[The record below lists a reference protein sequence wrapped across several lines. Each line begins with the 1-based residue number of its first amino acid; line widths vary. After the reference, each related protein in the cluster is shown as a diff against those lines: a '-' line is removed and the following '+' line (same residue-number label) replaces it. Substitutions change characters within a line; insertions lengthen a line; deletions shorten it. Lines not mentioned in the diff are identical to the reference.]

1 MANMMKAAVFEAV
14 KVIKVKEV
22 PIPEIGDDEVL
33 IKVKNTGICGTDWSI
48 YNGWYSS
55 DKLPMIPGHEFSG
68 VIAKVGKHAASL
80 KAGGLKE
87 GDRVTADINMSC
99 GNCYYCIRGDQ
110 LLCDSFTQLGIH
122 TDGTFAEYVKAQAKL
137 VHHLPDSLSFEDGA
151 FIEPLSCCIHA
162 AKAMNAR
169 IGGSVAIVGCG
180 LGVLH
185 ARMAVL
191 RACAPVIIIGDNQ
204 KRLRIAKE
212 MGADY
217 TIDIHEVADP
227 VAEVLRLTGGRG
239 VDYAIEAVGTTKT
252 YEQAFAMLRKGGVL
266 SAFGITGEQD
276 TMHIR
281 PFEFVLGEKKI
292 TGSCAGIGD
301 DWPDAITLL
310 ANGRIDPKPLFSMKV
325 PLEDLE
331 WSLHELRKD
340 PNLFKI
346 FVSPEVSKREVL

>member
-1 MANMMKAAVFEAV
+1 MKAAVLESV
-14 KVIKVKEV
+14 KCLEIREV
-22 PIPEIGDDEVL
+22 PIPEIADDEVL

-48 YNGWYSS
+48 YNGWYSA

-68 VIAKVGKHAASL
+68 VIAKIGRS
-80 KAGGLKE
+80 GNGFRE
-87 GDRVTADINMSC
+87 GDHVTADINMSC
-99 GNCYYCIRGDQ
+99 GHCYYCIQGDQ
-110 LLCDSFTQLGIH
+110 LLCNNFTQLGIH
-122 TDGTFAEYVKAQAKL
+122 TNGTFAEYVKAKASL
-137 VHHLPDSLSFEDGA
+137 LHHLPDSLSFEAGA

-162 AKAMNAR
+162 AKAVNAR
-169 IGGSVAIVGCG
+169 IGGSIAIVGCG

-191 RACAPVIIIGDNQ
+191 RACAPVIVLGDNT
-204 KRLRIAKE
+204 KRLQIAKD

-217 TIDIHEVADP
+217 IIDVREVADP
-227 VAEVLRLTGGRG
+227 VAAVMDLTDGRG
-239 VDYAIEAVGTTKT
+239 VDYAIEAVGTTRT
-252 YEQAFAMLRKGGVL
+252 YEQAFAMLRKGGTL

-276 TMHIR
+276 TMQIR

-310 ANGRIDPKPLFSMKV
+310 ANKRLDPSALFSMKV

-331 WSLHELRKD
+331 WALHELRRD

-346 FVSPEVSKREVL
+346 FVSPEATEREVL

>member
-1 MANMMKAAVFEAV
+1 MAKTMKAAVLEAV
-14 KVIKVKEV
+14 ECFQIREV
-22 PIPEIGDDEVL
+22 PVPEIADDEVL
-33 IKVKNTGICGTDWSI
+33 IQVKNTGICGTDWSI
-48 YNGWYSS
+48 YKGWYSA

-68 VIAKVGKHAASL
+68 VIAQVGRN
-80 KAGGLKE
+80 GNGFKE

-99 GNCYYCIRGDQ
+99 GHCYYCIRGEQ
-110 LLCDSFTQLGIH
+110 LLCNNFTQTGIH
-122 TDGTFAEYVKAQAKL
+122 TNGTYAEYVKAKSGL
-137 VHHLPDSLSFEDGA
+137 LHHLPDSLSFEEGA

-162 AKAMNAR
+162 AKAVNAR
-169 IGGSVAIVGCG
+169 VGGSMAIIGCG

-191 RACAPVIIIGDNQ
+191 RACAPVIVLGDNT
-204 KRLRIAKE
+204 KRLQIAKD

-217 TIDIHEVADP
+217 IIDVREVADP
-227 VAEVLRLTGGRG
+227 VAMVMDLTEGRG

-252 YEQAFAMLRKGGVL
+252 YEQAFAMLRKGGTL

-276 TMHIR
+276 VMNIR

-310 ANGRIDPKPLFSMKV
+310 ANKRIDPKPLFSMKV
-325 PLEDLE
+325 PLEDIE
-331 WSLHELRKD
+331 WALHELRRD

-346 FVSPEVSKREVL
+346 FVSPEISEREVL

>member
-1 MANMMKAAVFEAV
+1 MANTMKAAVFEKV
-14 KVIKVKEV
+14 GVIKVKEV
-22 PIPEIGDDEVL
+22 PVPEIGDDDVL
-33 IKVKNTGICGTDWSI
+33 VKVKNTGICGTDWSI
-48 YNGWYSS
+48 YNGWYSA
-55 DKLPMIPGHEFSG
+55 DKLPMIAGHEFSG
-68 VIAKVGKHAASL
+68 VIAKIGKNA
-80 KAGGLKE
+80 KGLKE

-110 LLCDSFTQLGIH
+110 LLCNSFTQLGIH
-122 TDGTFAEYVKAQAKL
+122 TDGTFAEYVKASASL
-137 VHHLPDSLSFEDGA
+137 IHHLPDKLSFEEGA

-169 IGGSVAIVGCG
+169 LGSSVAIVGCG

-191 RACAPVIIIGDNQ
+191 RACAPVIIIGDNK

-212 MGADY
+212 MGADH

-227 VAEVLRLTGGRG
+227 VAEVMKLTDGRG

-252 YEQAFAMLRKGGVL
+252 YEQAFAMLRKGGTL

-276 TMHIR
+276 IMQIR

-310 ANGRIDPKPLFSMKV
+310 ANGRINPKPLFSMKV

-331 WSLHELRKD
+331 WALHEVRKD
-340 PNLFKI
+340 PNHFKI
-346 FVSPEVSKREVL
+346 FVSPEINKREIL

>member
-1 MANMMKAAVFEAV
+1 MAKTMKAAVLESVRHFE
-14 KVIKVKEV
+14 IKEV
-22 PIPEIGDDEVL
+22 PIPEIGDGEVL
-33 IKVKNTGICGTDWSI
+33 VQVKNTGICGTDWSI
-48 YNGWYSS
+48 YNGWYSA

-68 VIAKVGKHAASL
+68 VIAKVGKD
-80 KAGGLKE
+80 GNGFKE
-87 GDRVTADINMSC
+87 GDRITADINMSC
-99 GNCYYCIRGDQ
+99 GHCYYCIRGEQ
-110 LLCDSFTQLGIH
+110 LLCNNFTQLGIH
-122 TDGTFAEYVKAQAKL
+122 TNGTYAEYVKAPASL
-137 VHHLPDSLSFEDGA
+137 VHHLPDNLSFEEGA

-162 AKAMNAR
+162 AKAVNAR
-169 IGGSVAIVGCG
+169 IGGSMAIVGCG

-191 RACAPVIIIGDNQ
+191 RACAPVIVIGDNT
-204 KRLRIAKE
+204 KRLQIAKD

-217 TIDIHEVADP
+217 IIDIREVEDP
-227 VAEVLRLTGGRG
+227 VAEVKKLTDGRG

-276 TMHIR
+276 VMNIR

-331 WSLHELRKD
+331 WSLHELRRD

-346 FVSPEVSKREVL
+346 FVSPEVSEREVL

>member
-1 MANMMKAAVFEAV
+1 M
-14 KVIKVKEV
+14 
-22 PIPEIGDDEVL
+22 
-33 IKVKNTGICGTDWSI
+33 
-48 YNGWYSS
+48 
-55 DKLPMIPGHEFSG
+55 
-68 VIAKVGKHAASL
+68 
-80 KAGGLKE
+80 
-87 GDRVTADINMSC
+87 
-99 GNCYYCIRGDQ
+99 
-110 LLCDSFTQLGIH
+110 LCNDFTQLGIH
-122 TDGTFAEYVKAQAKL
+122 TDGTFAEYVKAPAKL
-137 VHHLPDSLSFEDGA
+137 VHHLPDNLSFEEGA

-169 IGGSVAIVGCG
+169 VGGSVAIVGCG

-191 RACAPVIIIGDNQ
+191 RACAPVIIIGDNK
-204 KRLRIAKE
+204 KRLRIARE

-217 TIDIHEVADP
+217 TIDINEVADP
-227 VAEVLRLTGGRG
+227 VAEVKKLTDGRG
-239 VDYAIEAVGTTKT
+239 VDYAIEAVGNTKT

-276 TMHIR
+276 IMRVR
-281 PFEFVLGEKKI
+281 PFEFVLGEKKV

-310 ANGRIDPKPLFSMKV
+310 AAGRINPKPLFSMKV

-331 WSLHELRKD
+331 WALNELRRD

-346 FVSPEVSKREVL
+346 FVSPDATKREVL

>member
-1 MANMMKAAVFEAV
+1 MANTMKAAVLESVKHFE
-14 KVIKVKEV
+14 IKEV
-22 PIPEIGDDEVL
+22 PIPEIGEGEVL
-33 IKVKNTGICGTDWSI
+33 VQVKNTGICGTDWSI
-48 YNGWYSS
+48 YNGWYSA

-68 VIAKVGKHAASL
+68 LIAKVGRN
-80 KAGGLKE
+80 GNGFKE

-99 GNCYYCIRGDQ
+99 GHCYYCIRGEQ
-110 LLCDSFTQLGIH
+110 LLCNNFTQIGIH
-122 TDGTFAEYVKAQAKL
+122 TNGTYAEYVKAPASL
-137 VHHLPDSLSFEDGA
+137 VHHLPDNLSFEEGA

-162 AKAMNAR
+162 AKAVNAR
-169 IGGSVAIVGCG
+169 IGSSIAIIGCG

-191 RACAPVIIIGDNQ
+191 RACAPVIIIGDNT
-204 KRLRIAKE
+204 KRLQIAKN

-217 TIDIHEVADP
+217 TIDVREVADP
-227 VAEVLRLTGGRG
+227 VAEVMKLTDGRG

-252 YEQAFAMLRKGGVL
+252 YEQAFAMLRRGGTL

-276 TMHIR
+276 IMQVR

-331 WSLHELRKD
+331 WSLHELRRD

-346 FVSPEVSKREVL
+346 FVSPEASKREVL

>member
-1 MANMMKAAVFEAV
+1 MTNKMRAAVFEAV
-14 KVIKVKEV
+14 KSVVIKEV

-33 IKVKNTGICGTDWSI
+33 VQVKNTGICGTDWSI
-48 YNGWYSS
+48 YNGWYSA

-68 VIAKVGKHAASL
+68 VIAKVGK
-80 KAGGLKE
+80 KGNGFKE

-99 GNCYYCIRGDQ
+99 GHCYYCIRGDQ
-110 LLCDSFTQLGIH
+110 LLCNNFTQLGIH
-122 TDGTFAEYVKAQAKL
+122 TNGTFAEYVKAPASL
-137 VHHLPDSLSFEDGA
+137 LHHLPDSLSFEEGA

-162 AKAMNAR
+162 AKAVNAR
-169 IGGSVAIVGCG
+169 IGSSIAIVGCG

-191 RACAPVIIIGDNQ
+191 RACAPVIVIGDNT
-204 KRLRIAKE
+204 KRLQIAKQ

-217 TIDIHEVADP
+217 IIDIREVADP
-227 VAEVLRLTGGRG
+227 VAEVMKLTDGRG

-252 YEQAFAMLRKGGVL
+252 YEQAFAMLRKGGTL

-276 TMHIR
+276 IMQIR

-310 ANGRIDPKPLFSMKV
+310 ANRRIDPKPLFSMKV

>member
-1 MANMMKAAVFEAV
+1 MKAAVLESV
-14 KVIKVKEV
+14 KNFKIKEV
-22 PIPEIGDDEVL
+22 PVPEIGDGEVL

-48 YNGWYSS
+48 YNGWYSA
-55 DKLPMIPGHEFSG
+55 DKLPMIPGHESSG
-68 VIAKVGKHAASL
+68 VIAKVGRD
-80 KAGGLKE
+80 GNGLKE
-87 GDRVTADINMSC
+87 GDRVTVDINMSC
-99 GNCYYCIRGDQ
+99 GHCYYCIRGQQ
-110 LLCDSFTQLGIH
+110 LLCNNFTQLGIH
-122 TDGTFAEYVKAQAKL
+122 TNGTFAEYVRARASL
-137 VHHLPDSLSFEDGA
+137 VHHLPDNLSFEEGA
-151 FIEPLSCCIHA
+151 FVEPLSCCIHA

-169 IGGSVAIVGCG
+169 IGGSVAILGCG

-191 RACAPVIIIGDNQ
+191 RACAPVIVLGDNT
-204 KRLRIAKE
+204 KRLGIAKQ

-217 TIDIHEVADP
+217 IIDVREVADP
-227 VAEVLRLTGGRG
+227 VAEVKQLTDGRG

-276 TMHIR
+276 VMQVR

-331 WSLHELRKD
+331 WSLHELRRD

>member
-1 MANMMKAAVFEAV
+1 MPNMMKAAVFEAV
-14 KVIKVKEV
+14 KTIKVKEV
-22 PIPEIGDDEVL
+22 PIPEIGDEDVL
-33 IKVKNTGICGTDWSI
+33 IKVVNTGICGTDWSI
-48 YNGWYSS
+48 YNGWYSA

-68 VIAKVGKHAASL
+68 VIAKVGKNNPR
-80 KAGGLKE
+80 KLKE

-99 GNCYYCIRGDQ
+99 GTCYYCIRGDQ
-110 LLCDSFTQLGIH
+110 LLCNDFTQLGIH
-122 TDGTFAEYVKAQAKL
+122 TNGTFAEYVKAPAKL
-137 VHHLPDSLSFEDGA
+137 VHLLPDNLSFEEGA

-169 IGGSVAIVGCG
+169 VGGSVAIVGCG

-191 RACAPVIIIGDNQ
+191 RACAPVIIIGDNK

-217 TIDIHEVADP
+217 TIDINEVADP
-227 VAEVLRLTGGRG
+227 VAEVKKLTDGRG
-239 VDYAIEAVGTTKT
+239 VDYAIEAVGNTKT
-252 YEQAFAMLRKGGVL
+252 YEQAFAMLRKGGVH

-276 TMHIR
+276 IMHIR
-281 PFEFVLGEKKI
+281 PFEFVLGEKKV

-310 ANGRIDPKPLFSMKV
+310 AAGRINPKPLFSMKV
-325 PLEDLE
+325 PLEDLD
-331 WSLHELRKD
+331 WALHELRKD
-340 PNLFKI
+340 PSLFKI
-346 FVSPEVSKREVL
+346 FVSPDVTKREVL

>member
-1 MANMMKAAVFEAV
+1 MANTMKAAVLESVKHFE
-14 KVIKVKEV
+14 IKEV
-22 PIPEIGDDEVL
+22 PIPEIGEGEVL
-33 IKVKNTGICGTDWSI
+33 VQVKNTGICGTDWSI
-48 YNGWYSS
+48 YNGWYSA

-68 VIAKVGKHAASL
+68 VIAKVGRD
-80 KAGGLKE
+80 GNGFKE
-87 GDRVTADINMSC
+87 GDRITADINMSC
-99 GNCYYCIRGDQ
+99 GHCYYCIRGEQ
-110 LLCDSFTQLGIH
+110 LLCNNFTQLGIH
-122 TDGTFAEYVKAQAKL
+122 TNGTYAEYVKAPASL
-137 VHHLPDSLSFEDGA
+137 VHHLPDNLSFEEGA

-169 IGGSVAIVGCG
+169 IGSSVAIVGCG

-191 RACAPVIIIGDNQ
+191 RACAPVIIIGDNK
-204 KRLRIAKE
+204 KRLQIAKD

-217 TIDIHEVADP
+217 TININEVADP
-227 VAEVLRLTGGRG
+227 VAEVRELTDGRG

-252 YEQAFAMLRKGGVL
+252 YEQAFAMLRKGGTL
-266 SAFGITGEQD
+266 SAFGITGEPDIMQV
-276 TMHIR
+276 R

-331 WSLHELRKD
+331 WSLHELRRD